1 MITPSLALWILTGMT
16 VLLVVVIPLLDST
29 AKLSSIISF
38 RWTCVAVLLIL
49 MVAVVLDFDH
59 LSDNTRD
66 IILQGGLIIV
76 GSFLLMRTV
85 EKIIMKGFL
94 KNTVFHG
101 TIQKGDIK
109 ASVDLKNN
117 NVETATDSSVKELAE
132 DKMKENKAD
141 DVSSE
146 EKVVEES

>member
-117 NVETATDSSVKELAE
+117 NVESDVNKTSEEQKESKLE
-132 DKMKENKAD
+132 DN
-141 DVSSE
+141 SSE
-146 EKVVEES
+146 EKVIEEI

>member
-117 NVETATDSSVKELAE
+117 NVESDVNKTSEEQKESKLE
-132 DKMKENKAD
+132 DN
-141 DVSSE
+141 SSE
-146 EKVVEES
+146 EKVIGEI